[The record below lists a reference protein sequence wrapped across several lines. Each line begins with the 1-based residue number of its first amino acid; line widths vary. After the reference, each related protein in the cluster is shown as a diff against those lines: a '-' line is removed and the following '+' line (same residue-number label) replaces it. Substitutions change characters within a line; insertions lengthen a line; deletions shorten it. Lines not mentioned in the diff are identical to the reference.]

1 MILTMAAVVQPV
13 CSWRIQLEI
22 KICGMSSKMI
32 SHRDINFIVFIQEQQ
47 QQKSLESKKEFAQP
61 GQHCLLISANTM
73 IMRKTVL
80 STEKAKR
87 GQTNS
92 VRVPVSSPAILR

>member
-1 MILTMAAVVQPV
+1 MMLTMAAVFQPV
-13 CSWRIQLEI
+13 CSCRIQLEI
-22 KICGMSSKMI
+22 KICGMSSDMI

-47 QQKSLESKKEFAQP
+47 QQKSLEFRQFAQLGP
-61 GQHCLLISANTM
+61 QHRLLISAK
-73 IMRKTVL
+73 IIIARKMVL

-87 GQTNS
+87 GQTNL